1 VKSSLQALPVAMIVS
16 RQLLITWKDSTSTG
30 GVTVEESRPT
40 LTTRATKMSSLLKSI
55 QGYNHSGLNE

>member
-1 VKSSLQALPVAMIVS
+1 VAIIVS
-16 RQLLITWKDSTSTG
+16 RQLLITWKESTSTG
-30 GVTVEESRPT
+30 SVTVEESRPT